1 MPEPIG
7 SRNAPPEL
15 AAVVYRGGP
24 RDGAESVLRVPGGIP
39 VTEIVPEDELG
50 FYSRRE
56 QLDDGRWVMRWWSAV
71 D

>member
-1 MPEPIG
+1 
-7 SRNAPPEL
+7 
-15 AAVVYRGGP
+15 
-24 RDGAESVLRVPGGIP
+24 